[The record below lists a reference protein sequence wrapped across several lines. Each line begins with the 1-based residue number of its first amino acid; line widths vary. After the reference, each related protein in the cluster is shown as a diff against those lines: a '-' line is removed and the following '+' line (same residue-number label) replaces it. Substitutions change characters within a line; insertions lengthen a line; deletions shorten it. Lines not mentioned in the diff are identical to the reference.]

1 MCDRYLSAKENEP
14 TKSGRGKIARCGAS
28 GSQPMI
34 AVIASLLSMI
44 VLAFA
49 MFFAGSPVSA
59 DENEMPILAEAKG
72 IELLFLR
79 ASPFCPEPPAYLP
92 ANDFRL
98 EFLDSDAPLDP
109 ITLEILASKD
119 IRIEVTFLRGG
130 LERGDSESYEL
141 KPLREGS
148 PSNLRSDGEAIA
160 TSMTVGDLQPGVV
173 YFARALVLVGE
184 GWIPTKT
191 TKFMTPICAV
201 DGLDREEVKP

>member
-1 MCDRYLSAKENEP
+1 M
-14 TKSGRGKIARCGAS
+14 
-28 GSQPMI
+28 
-34 AVIASLLSMI
+34 V

-49 MFFAGSPVSA
+49 IIFAGSPVSA

-72 IELLFLR
+72 MELLFLR
-79 ASPFCPEPPAYLP
+79 ASPFCPEPPAHLP
-92 ANDFRL
+92 SNDFRL
-98 EFLDSDAPLDP
+98 ELLDSDAPIDP

-119 IRIEVTFLRGG
+119 IRVEVTFLRGG

-141 KPLREGS
+141 KPLRKAS
-148 PSNLRSDGEAIA
+148 PSNDRSDGEAIA
-160 TSMTVGDLQPGVV
+160 TSMTVGNLQPGVV